1 MNRDIDLEATT
12 KDTSV
17 IYLLKRKDVLEC
29 MDKNMLDFEGIAELR
44 ERMLQFK
51 NLTLV
56 EAPSMMDIEKHYVP
70 NVFFVNK
77 KKKIIVQERVP
88 AQKRSNRRCRIK
100 VITLKNYQYR
110 TMMCIDLDDS
120 SNQSGYGVKFMGG
133 NKTDNENLTN
143 SMKLG
148 FLDDKNQIQEDLFIS
163 KLDQAKNYENFMKRS
178 NINKI
183 IPKYHAYLRTLRK
196 IKYNQ
201 EKIERKNE

>member
-120 SNQSGYGVKFMGG
+120 SN
-133 NKTDNENLTN
+133 
-143 SMKLG
+143 
-148 FLDDKNQIQEDLFIS
+148 
-163 KLDQAKNYENFMKRS
+163 
-178 NINKI
+178 
-183 IPKYHAYLRTLRK
+183 
-196 IKYNQ
+196 
-201 EKIERKNE
+201 